1 MKKITG
7 TLKKSDLEGG
17 VWVFE
22 TSSGES
28 YHLDDLD
35 STWLKDGS
43 KLELEGE
50 VMENMMGIGMMGP
63 TFRVTKVKSA

>member
-1 MKKITG
+1 MKKISG
-7 TLKKSDLEGG
+7 TLKHSDLEGG

-22 TSSGES
+22 TSSET
-28 YHLDDLD
+28 YQLTDLD

-50 VMENMMGIGMMGP
+50 VMENMMSIGMMGP
-63 TFRVTKVKSA
+63 TFRVTKVRSL